1 MNELVDELR
10 EKNEDRFGSVAL
22 PDLDLL
28 VEIEEQILI
37 SLPKELKELL
47 LSVSDVVYGPI
58 EPVTA
63 SDPQLHTYLPE
74 VAAVAW
80 DRGVPREFIPIC
92 QYQDNFFLVSQEGD
106 VSYWLDGEM
115 HEKEWDSIWNWVD
128 DVWLS
133 GNIPDKTY

>member
-10 EKNEDRFGSVAL
+10 EKNEDRFGSVEL

-47 LSVSDVVYGPI
+47 LNVSDVIYGSI

-63 SDPQLHTYLPE
+63 SDPQLHTY
-74 VAAVAW
+74 
-80 DRGVPREFIPIC
+80 
-92 QYQDNFFLVSQEGD
+92 
-106 VSYWLDGEM
+106 
-115 HEKEWDSIWNWVD
+115 
-128 DVWLS
+128 
-133 GNIPDKTY
+133 